1 MKKFT
6 LFALSL
12 TLIAILCSCNTK
24 QEAPKDDINAQQ
36 AAPTAPVPGDEIFKY
51 TITTDI
57 EADGENIEILVAMNS
72 VQGQYPVKYDLDCE
86 GDGEFEHKGLT
97 DNQKCI
103 YKKNSGKHQIWVRG
117 EIPGM
122 FLCSGAER
130 TASKHNEKAVI
141 SVDSW
146 GNVPWKSMESF
157 ASLCN
162 KLIILPKDSPDLRQV
177 KDMSFMFNAAFSFN
191 QPLESWDVSNV
202 TNMRFMFSGAFSF
215 NQPLEKW
222 NVSNVTDM
230 NSMFS
235 STLSFNQPLEKWNV
249 SNVTDM
255 SMMFQNATSFNQPLE
270 KWNVSNVHDMSA
282 MFALAKSF
290 NQPLMKWNVSKVTD
304 MRRMFI
310 GAESFSHYPKNWVVP
325 ADDSKDMFK
334 GTKVEAEASQSPLKT
349 R

>member
-36 AAPTAPVPGDEIFKY
+36 AAPTAPAPGDEIFKY

-86 GDGEFEHKGLT
+86 GDGTFEFNGLT

-103 YKKNSGKHQIWVRG
+103 YKKNSGTHQIWLRG

-122 FLCSGAER
+122 FLCARRPEEVDCGPEVPDDINNFLCVVPLENDQS
-130 TASKHNEKAVI
+130 TKAVI
-141 SVDSW
+141 SIDSW
-146 GNVPWKSMESF
+146 GNVPWKSMLLF
-157 ASLCN
+157 AARCEALN
-162 KLIILPKDSPDLRQV
+162 KLPDDSPDLSQV
-177 KDMSFMFNAAFSFN
+177 NDMSGMFFLATLFN
-191 QPLESWDVSNV
+191 QQLEKWDVSNV
-202 TNMRFMFSGAFSF
+202 IKMEGMFAGTYAF

-222 NVSNVTDM
+222 NVSKVSNM
-230 NSMFS
+230 SYMF
-235 STLSFNQPLEKWNV
+235 LIARSFNQPLENWDVSNVTNMSGMFVEADAFTQPLNGWNV

-255 SMMFQNATSFNQPLE
+255 IGMFQAAKLFNQPLE
-270 KWNVSNVHDMSA
+270 N
-282 MFALAKSF
+282 
-290 NQPLMKWNVSKVTD
+290 
-304 MRRMFI
+304 
-310 GAESFSHYPKNWVVP
+310 
-325 ADDSKDMFK
+325 
-334 GTKVEAEASQSPLKT
+334 
-349 R
+349 